1 MVLQA
6 LQQPV
11 TPKHTILTDPK
22 NAKASSQATSPAA
35 TAPKASSIRDSL
47 EVVAT
52 SGGVLEGEAHDT
64 TDDVKRR
71 RMQDMLSKLA
81 DRYEQQ
87 AVEAIKTAN
96 NNEKYRVTAE
106 AKAKSD
112 KMKASSPT

>member
-1 MVLQA
+1 M
-6 LQQPV
+6 

-35 TAPKASSIRDSL
+35 TKASSIRESL
-47 EVVAT
+47 DVVAT
-52 SGGVLEGEAHDT
+52 SGVLEGEAAD
-64 TDDVKRR
+64 DDVKRK

-96 NNEKYRVTAE
+96 SKEKYRVTAE

-112 KMKASSPT
+112 KMKAS